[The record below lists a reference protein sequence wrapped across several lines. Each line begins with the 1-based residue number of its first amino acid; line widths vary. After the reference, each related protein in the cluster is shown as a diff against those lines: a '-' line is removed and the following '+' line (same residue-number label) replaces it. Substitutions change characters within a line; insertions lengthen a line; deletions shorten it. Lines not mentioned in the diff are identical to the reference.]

1 MAPGAKFSTSTSAS
15 AIRRRST
22 CLPPSVLRSSTM
34 PRLLRFIIRKEAAS
48 SPIFGGTEWRGSSPF
63 GDFSILMTSAPMS
76 ASIRVQV
83 GPAMTWVRSTTLRP
97 ASGSLRGE
105 LDCDR
110 SLCIGGVLLAAP
122 LRGALV
128 EESIEPFAKIL
139 ARVAHQDEVFALVPR
154 QPPLQARHGLL
165 GRIQRQRRMAGEQSG
180 HLVRAPVERGEILD
194 DFAEQPDTGGLRRV
208 D

>member
-1 MAPGAKFSTSTSAS
+1 MAPGAKFSTSTSAP
-15 AIRRRST
+15 AISRRST
-22 CLPPSVLRSSTM
+22 CLPPSVFRSSTM

-63 GDFSILMTSAPMS
+63 GGFLILMTSAPMS

-97 ASGSLRGE
+97 ASGPLRGE

-110 SLCIGGVLLAAP
+110 SLCIGGVLLTAP

-154 QPPLQARHGLL
+154 QPSLQAGHRLL
-165 GRIQRQRRMAGEQSG
+165 GRIQRQRRMAGQEPG
-180 HLVRAPVERGEILD
+180 DFIGTAVECRTILD
-194 DFAEQPDTGGLRRV
+194 DLAKQP
-208 D
+208 